1 MISTWSKAIASSSMV
16 TQMELPK
23 KLPKSSVAGTCLS
36 LALKWMDSRDDTC
49 VQCDQVDDL
58 LSLVAKLKEE
68 GEKLR
73 TTRECEKEIDCWSHI
88 LQSIREMQ

>member
-1 MISTWSKAIASSSMV
+1 MISTWSKAIPSSSMV

-36 LALKWMDSRDDTC
+36 LALIWMDSRDDTC
-49 VQCDQVDDL
+49 VQVDDL

-68 GEKLR
+68 GQKLR
-73 TTRECEKEIDCWSHI
+73 TTRECEKKIDCWSHI

>member
-1 MISTWSKAIASSSMV
+1 MV
-16 TQMELPK
+16 SQMELPK
-23 KLPKSSVAGTCLS
+23 KLPKYSVAGTCLS
-36 LALKWMDSRDDTC
+36 LALIWMDSRDDTC